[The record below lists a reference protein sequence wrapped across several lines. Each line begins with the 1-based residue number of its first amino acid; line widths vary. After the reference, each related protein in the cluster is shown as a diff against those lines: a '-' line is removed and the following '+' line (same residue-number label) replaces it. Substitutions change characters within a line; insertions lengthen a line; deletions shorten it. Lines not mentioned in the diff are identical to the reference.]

1 MSWEQELG
9 RTPLF
14 AGLPEDILTDLS
26 ARAVHRRYRRDS
38 VVFVQGEYGTRCYVI
53 LSGSVKISAY
63 APDGRE
69 AVLAVLGPGDVFGEL
84 SLFDE
89 APRSADATVIE
100 EAELLSLD
108 DAALTEAVRAHPE
121 LAVSLLAVLSRR
133 LRRANERFQDAAF
146 FDVTGR
152 VARRLADLSA
162 RHGVTGEDG
171 VLVDVPLSQES
182 LAKMIGATRESVNK
196 ALAGLTRR
204 GLVRRSGQRYV
215 LTDVEGLRDRAR

>member
-9 RTPLF
+9 RTALF
-14 AGLPEDILTDLS
+14 SELPTDLLADLS
-26 ARAVHRRYRRDS
+26 ARMVRRRYRKAS

-89 APRSADATVIE
+89 APRSADATAID
-100 EAELLSLD
+100 EAVLLSLD
-108 DAALTEAVRAHPE
+108 DRALTEAVRDHPE
-121 LAVSLLAVLSRR
+121 LAMSLLQVLSRR
-133 LRRANERFQDAAF
+133 LRFANERLQDAAF

-152 VARRLADLSA
+152 VARRLADLSIQ
-162 RHGVTGEDG
+162 HGIGGDNG
-171 VLVDVPLSQES
+171 VVVDVPLSQEA

-204 GLVRRSGQRYV
+204 GLVRREGRRYV
-215 LTDVEGLRDRAR
+215 VTDVEGLRERAR